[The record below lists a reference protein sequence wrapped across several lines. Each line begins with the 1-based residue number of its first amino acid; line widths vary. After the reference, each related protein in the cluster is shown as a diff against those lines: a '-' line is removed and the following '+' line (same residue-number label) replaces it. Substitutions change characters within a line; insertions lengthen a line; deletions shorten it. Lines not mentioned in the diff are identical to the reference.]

1 MIVTYTPADGEK
13 KEWRFEPRKL
23 MSPEAE
29 AIEKVTR
36 WTFQEFSSK
45 FLAGSMLAYR
55 AVVWIMLKR
64 ENPPLRFD
72 DVSICL
78 DDVWVSFDDQETA
91 QVREALLADP
101 DLDPEQRQ
109 NLIDIL
115 GEDTDEAEF
124 PKAST
129 TSNMTTTETPT

>member
-1 MIVTYTPADGEK
+1 MIITYTPEDGEK
-13 KEWRFEPRKL
+13 REWQFVPRRL

-64 ENPPLRFD
+64 EDPPLRFE

-78 DDVWVSFDDQETA
+78 DDVWVSFDDQETS
-91 QVREALLADP
+91 QLREALLADP

-109 NLIDIL
+109 NLIGIL
-115 GEDTDEAEF
+115 GDDEVEV
-124 PKAST
+124 PKDPTTSST
-129 TSNMTTTETPT
+129 TMTETPI

>member
-1 MIVTYTPADGEK
+1 MIITYTPEDGEK
-13 KEWRFEPRKL
+13 REWQFEPRRL

-29 AIEKVTR
+29 AIEKVTH

-64 ENPPLRFD
+64 EDPPLRFQ

-78 DDVWVSFDDQETA
+78 DDLSIGFDDVEQIRI
-91 QVREALLADP
+91 REALLADP

-115 GEDTDEAEF
+115 GEDEAEI
-124 PKAST
+124 PKDP
-129 TSNMTTTETPT
+129 TSSSATTTETPT